1 MALILHQILE
11 QREHMKIGVI
21 VDNDLNDDVRV
32 KRETKLLRDSGF
44 DMGVLC
50 FAFDGKTYPDAVP
63 ALVKRIPFSRKL
75 QGWLFGLI
83 NTFPLYEWIWARH
96 IRNFIRSFQPD
107 ALHVHDLY
115 MSRAAFL
122 AVRSLKKQ
130 IPIVLDL
137 HEHFPEAIKTFDWNR
152 GFWRQL
158 LTRPGRWA
166 AKEGRYLKYASRIIA
181 LSGSF
186 REDLLARHRFL
197 DPAKVFVAPNVPDLE
212 TMESYPVRDLSS
224 LTSSLQTPVFFYF
237 GVIAARRGIFRIFE
251 VFKQY
256 LSKGYQGSLLLIGP
270 VDKSDRVRFQEFL
283 DDPMIQ
289 PRLVYI
295 PWIDLSELP
304 SYMALAD
311 VCLAPFSKDPQHESG
326 IANKIYQ
333 YMYGGKALLVS
344 DCKPQEELVNAYS
357 CGLSFANDTEFLHT
371 MIWMTEHPEER
382 KQMGKNGYKAVSEK
396 LNADSIR
403 EELAAAFQ

>member
-1 MALILHQILE
+1 
-11 QREHMKIGVI
+11 MKIGVI

-32 KRETKLLRDSGF
+32 KREIKLLRNGGF
-44 DMGVLC
+44 EMGVLC

-63 ALVKRIPFSRKL
+63 ARVQRIPFSRKL
-75 QGWLFGLI
+75 QGRLFGLI

-96 IRNFIRSFQPD
+96 IRTFILSFQPD
-107 ALHVHDLY
+107 TLHVHDLY

-122 AVRSLKKQ
+122 AVRSLNKQ

-152 GFWRQL
+152 GFWRRL
-158 LTRPGRWA
+158 LTRPDRWA

-197 DPAKVFVAPNVPDLE
+197 DPGKVFVVPNVPDLE

-224 LTSSLQTPVFFYF
+224 VGSSLQNPVFFYF

-256 LSKGYQGSLLLIGP
+256 LERGYQGSLLLIGP
-270 VDKSDRVRFQEFL
+270 VDKSDRARFQEFL

-289 PRLVYI
+289 PRLAYV

-344 DCKPQEELVNAYS
+344 DCKPQEELVNAYA
-357 CGLSFANDTEFLHT
+357 CGLSFANDAEFLNG
-371 MIWMTEHPEER
+371 MIWMAEHDEVR
-382 KQMGKNGYKAVSEK
+382 KAMGEKGFKAVKET
-396 LNADSIR
+396 LNAENIQKDL
-403 EELAAAFQ
+403 EAAFL

>member
-289 PRLVYI
+289 PRLVYV

>member
-122 AVRSLKKQ
+122 AVRSLNKQ

>member
-344 DCKPQEELVNAYS
+344 DCNPQEELVNAYS